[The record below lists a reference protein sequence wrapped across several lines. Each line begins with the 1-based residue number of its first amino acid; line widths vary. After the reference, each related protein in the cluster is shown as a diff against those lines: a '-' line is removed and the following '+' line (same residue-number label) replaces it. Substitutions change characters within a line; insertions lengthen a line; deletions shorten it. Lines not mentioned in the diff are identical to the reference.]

1 MEPANLIRWGG
12 LAAVL
17 AGVLLLVTD
26 VLKLFVFENFS
37 TTATTNTYVFI
48 TGGFLLSALLFSLG
62 LVGLYASQAE
72 AAGPLGLLGFLVAF
86 IGTALVA
93 GAFWA
98 QEFFVP
104 AAVEVA
110 PDFLDNEQPGWLN
123 FGFIMSFSLFALGWL
138 LFGAATLRARVYP
151 RWAAVLLMVGV
162 VLILL
167 PLPVPSLVFD
177 VAVVWL
183 GFVLLTRRSAST
195 EWPQRYELR
204 DTPRG
209 S

>member
-17 AGVLLLVTD
+17 AGVLLLITD
-26 VLKLFVFENFS
+26 ILKLFVFEDFS

-98 QEFFVP
+98 
-104 AAVEVA
+104 
-110 PDFLDNEQPGWLN
+110 
-123 FGFIMSFSLFALGWL
+123 
-138 LFGAATLRARVYP
+138 
-151 RWAAVLLMVGV
+151 
-162 VLILL
+162 
-167 PLPVPSLVFD
+167 
-177 VAVVWL
+177 
-183 GFVLLTRRSAST
+183 
-195 EWPQRYELR
+195 
-204 DTPRG
+204 
-209 S
+209 